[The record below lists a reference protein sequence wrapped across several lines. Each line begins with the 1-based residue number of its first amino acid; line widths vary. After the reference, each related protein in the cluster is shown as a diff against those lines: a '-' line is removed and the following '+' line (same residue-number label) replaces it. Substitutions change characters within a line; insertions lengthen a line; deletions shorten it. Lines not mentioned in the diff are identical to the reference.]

1 VAVNK
6 RRRLIVA
13 LGAGALAAPLA
24 AFAQQP
30 QGKMPRIGYLAISND
45 IENRRLA
52 AFLKGLAELGYVEG
66 KNIVIERRS
75 AQWQAERLPALA
87 AELAGLKVDVL
98 VALDPPAANAAIHAT
113 RTIPIVMRTSIDPVA
128 AGIIASL
135 AHPGGNVTGLFSL
148 YSELNGKRLEM
159 LKESQPAMSRVM
171 LLWDTTWAGEKDR
184 LQVAVDAARKLRVR
198 PLPVPVAKT
207 GDFENAFKA
216 AARERAGGLLV
227 LRTPLMV
234 MHTAL
239 IVKLAAQARLPA
251 IYDDAAF
258 VEAGGLMSYGA
269 SLIEIS
275 HRAANYVDK
284 ILKGTKPGDIPVEQ
298 PTRFELVVNRKTAKT
313 LGVKFPNSI
322 QLRIDRTIE

>member
-1 VAVNK
+1 MHK
-6 RRRLIVA
+6 RRKLIIA
-13 LGAGALAAPLA
+13 LGASVLAAPF
-24 AFAQQP
+24 FARAQRP
-30 QGKMPRIGYLAISND
+30 TGKIARVGYLGISND
-45 IENRRLA
+45 ESNRRLA

-75 AQWQAERLPALA
+75 AEWQAERLPALA

-98 VALDPPAANAAIHAT
+98 VALDPPAANAAIRAT

-135 AHPGGNVTGLFSL
+135 AHPGGNVTGLYSL

-184 LQVAVDAARKLRVR
+184 LQVAVDAARKLGLR
-198 PLPVPVAKT
+198 PLPAPVAKT
-207 GDFENAFKA
+207 DDFENAFKA

-227 LRTPLMV
+227 LRSPLMV
-234 MHTAL
+234 RNTAL
-239 IVKLAAQARLPA
+239 IIKLAAQARLPA
-251 IYDDAAF
+251 IYDEAAF

-269 SLIEIS
+269 SLIEIN

-298 PTRFELVVNRKTAKT
+298 PTIFELVVNRKTAKT
-313 LGVKFPNSI
+313 LGVKFPNSV